1 MSDPFLYSLV
11 GLNKFLTLYFHVEV
25 VLNHNIV
32 NEKFHFHHRQR
43 SKGFF
48 HFKMLH
54 FV

>member
-11 GLNKFLTLYFHVEV
+11 GLNKFLNLCFHVEV
-25 VLNHNIV
+25 VLNNNIV
-32 NEKFHFHHRQR
+32 NEIFHSHNYQR